1 MKKVL
6 VIEEPKNCLECPC
19 IGTSGGIGTRSGEWC
34 CEAAGKIYTRSQV
47 IMLKTYEPFRPGFCP
62 LRDLPDYKLDW
73 RAGDGGY
80 ESGWNDCLDK
90 IGGCRR

>member
-6 VIEEPKNCLECPC
+6 VIDDPKTCRNCFACAGEICKAANRKFPESGSVLLEKCDNYCP
-19 IGTSGGIGTRSGEWC
+19 IW
-34 CEAAGKIYTRSQV
+34 
-47 IMLKTYEPFRPGFCP
+47 CP
-62 LRDLPDYKLDW
+62 LRDMPEHKMDW